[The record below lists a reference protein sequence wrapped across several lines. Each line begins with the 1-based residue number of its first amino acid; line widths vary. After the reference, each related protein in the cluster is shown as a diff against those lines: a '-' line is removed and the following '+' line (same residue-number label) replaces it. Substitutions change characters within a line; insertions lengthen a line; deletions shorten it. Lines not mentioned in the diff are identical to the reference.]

1 MSELINRIPPLV
13 RVPLR
18 YGLIGGALG
27 FILVIILYYI
37 GRHPFLIIPL
47 FDFRVALFGV
57 FIFFILKEL
66 RDYYFGGLLFFWQGT
81 AACGIFVITFGVLA
95 SLLIWIFA
103 INVPHFVIQY
113 VELATN
119 QVKTYPK
126 ETIEQ
131 IGKDVYDRTLA
142 ELKSTTAFGLARLY
156 FRQGI
161 IIGFFIS
168 VILSVILRR
177 QPQNI

>member
-1 MSELINRIPPLV
+1 MSEFINRIPPIV

-27 FILVIILYYI
+27 FVLVIILYYI
-37 GRHPFLIIPL
+37 GRHPLLVMPL
-47 FDFRVALFGV
+47 FDFRVVLFGV
-57 FIFFILKEL
+57 LIFFVLREL
-66 RDYYFGGLLFFWQGT
+66 RDYHFGGLLFFWQAT
-81 AACGIFVITFGVLA
+81 AASGIFVITFGLVA

-103 INVPHFVIQY
+103 INVPQFVIQY
-113 VELATN
+113 IELVTN
-119 QVKTYPK
+119 QIKTYPK

-131 IGKDVYDRTLA
+131 IGKEIYDQALA
-142 ELKSTTAFGLARLY
+142 ELKSTTAFGLARVY

-161 IIGFFIS
+161 IIGLFIS

-177 QPQNI
+177 QPANL